1 MANVRISPVFND
13 AQFTSNGSLLAGGK
27 IYTFAA
33 NSNTQQKTT
42 YTDNS
47 GKIENTNPIILDSS
61 GRLPN
66 ELWLIENLGY
76 KLILTDRA
84 NNTITTHDNVLGLPN
99 PPANLYYKSVAFQDN
114 VFYSN
119 DGEPLSGG
127 KIYSYLNNTFSIKI
141 PTYADSTGNIPNPNP
156 IVLSNS
162 GTLPAGIYLDTNKKY
177 NLVLTENNGTTIL
190 KNYNGAY
197 GKLDANVPSP
207 TIDLFTFIPTPVVV
221 GGFPYELDWET
232 SNAIAVTYEITA
244 NIGGNIT
251 PIANGS
257 GGVDGN
263 VTGTALNEYWSMSAN
278 LTAEGAP
285 GASPLFATATANVLV
300 STSYTTAFYPYL
312 YDEEELVLNLPSIE
326 SGFKFGAIQEAV
338 DLSLPSIISGNLVA
352 TINYVTYQDYPV
364 EEVDLSLP
372 TIISGNLASVVNFV
386 TYQDYP
392 IEEVDLSLPS
402 IISGNLVVT
411 INYVEY
417 QDYPQEEIDIGLPT
431 IISGSLI

>member
-1 MANVRISPVFND
+1 MPNVRISPVFND
-13 AQFTSNGSLLAGGK
+13 AQFVANGSLLAGGK

-33 NSNTQQKTT
+33 SSNTQQKTT

-47 GKIENTNPIILDSS
+47 GKTENPNPIVLDSS

-66 ELWLIENLGY
+66 ELWLIENIGY
-76 KLILTDRA
+76 QLTLTDRA
-84 NNTITTHDNVLGLPN
+84 NNTIITHNNVLGLPN
-99 PPANLYYKSVAFQDN
+99 PPANLYYKSVVFDDN

-119 DGEPLSGG
+119 DGLPLSGG
-127 KIYSYLNNTFSIKI
+127 KIYSYLNNTFTIKI
-141 PTYADSTGNIPNPNP
+141 PTYADSTGNTANPNP
-156 IVLSNS
+156 ITLSNV
-162 GTLPAGIYLDTNKKY
+162 GTLPAEIYLDTNKKY
-177 NLVLTENNGTTIL
+177 NLVLTDSNGTTIL

-197 GKLDANVPSP
+197 GKLDINVPPP
-207 TIDLFTFIPTPVVV
+207 TIDLFTFIPAPVVV

-263 VTGTALNEYWSMSAN
+263 VTGTTLNTYWSMTAN
-278 LTAEGAP
+278 LSAEGAP

-300 STSYTTAFYPYL
+300 STVYTSALYPYVFG
-312 YDEEELVLNLPSIE
+312 DELTVGLPSIE
-326 SGFKFGAIQEAV
+326 GGFKFGAIQEAV
-338 DLSLPSIISGNLVA
+338 DLSLPSIISGNLVV

-364 EEVDLSLP
+364 EEVDIGLP
-372 TIISGNLASVVNFV
+372 TIISGNLVSTINYV

-392 IEEVDLSLPS
+392 PEEVDLSLPT

-411 INYVEY
+411 INYVDY
-417 QDYPQEEIDIGLPT
+417 QDYPMEEVDIGLPT
-431 IISGSLI
+431 IVSGTLI

>member
-13 AQFTSNGSLLAGGK
+13 AQFVSNGDLLAGGK

-33 NSNTQQKTT
+33 SSNTQQRTT
-42 YTDNS
+42 YTDNT
-47 GKIENTNPIILDSS
+47 GRIENPNPIVLDSS

-76 KLILTDRA
+76 QLILTDRA
-84 NNTITTHDNVLGLPN
+84 NNTITTHNNILGLPN

-119 DGEPLSGG
+119 DGEPLSNG

-141 PTYADSTGNIPNPNP
+141 PTYADSTGNTPNPNP

-162 GTLPAGIYLDTNKKY
+162 GTLPAGLYLDNNKKY
-177 NLVLTENNGTTIL
+177 NLVLTDSNGTTIL

-197 GKLDANVPSP
+197 GELDLNVPSP

-244 NIGGNIT
+244 NISGNIT
-251 PIANGS
+251 PVANGA

-263 VTGTALNEYWSMSAN
+263 ITGTAQNQYWSMTGN
-278 LTAEGAP
+278 LVAEGAP
-285 GASPLFATATANVLV
+285 GANPLFAYATANVLV
-300 STSYTTAFYPYL
+300 STVYTSGLYPYYL
-312 YDEEELVLNLPSIE
+312 EDEIEIGNILPQSGSLWGIETEEMDIGMNVVSANLEAIINFINYNDGEVEELDVSMN
-326 SGFKFGAIQEAV
+326 V
-338 DLSLPSIISGNLVA
+338 VSGNLEA
-352 TINYVTYQDYPV
+352 IINYINYNEGEV
-364 EEVDLSLP
+364 EEMDIGMNVV
-372 TIISGNLASVVNFV
+372 SGNLQAV
-386 TYQDYP
+386 
-392 IEEVDLSLPS
+392 
-402 IISGNLVVT
+402 
-411 INYVEY
+411 INYINY
-417 QDYPQEEIDIGLPT
+417 NNYPTEEMDIGMNVV
-431 IISGSLI
+431 SASLT